1 MLEGNRLE
9 ISAFQPAQRT
19 DLERIARLIFEDADA
34 AATEG
39 AAVRVAHWDGA
50 LVGFATRSERR
61 VHPHASSLT
70 LGILPEFC
78 SLGVGS
84 ALWQAMSATMPSDR
98 VWRVGLSEDRNA
110 GKAFLERRGFRV
122 VRQTWFAA
130 LEVAPATSLEPDL
143 VWAQPP
149 SNAALASLIR
159 DHYIA
164 THGINPP
171 AELSL
176 GAWQELFLDEA
187 LPDSVRLLTRNGVPI
202 AATALAPNLDGL
214 PNTLDVAFLSVR
226 LDYHTRAQ
234 HLVPA
239 LLNELLNVARAHGAT
254 QVMLE
259 VDSTDPVALHA
270 LNQATVRGARW
281 LTLQTG
287 IPDPTARTIAG

>member
-1 MLEGNRLE
+1 MLEV
-9 ISAFQPAQRT
+9 SPFQPAQST
-19 DLERIARLIFEDADA
+19 DLERIARLIFEDSDA

-70 LGILPEFC
+70 IGVLPEFRN
-78 SLGVGS
+78 LGVGG
-84 ALWQAMSATMPSDR
+84 ALWQAMTATMPSDR
-98 VWRVGLSEDRNA
+98 VWRVGLSEDREL

-130 LEVAPATSLEPDL
+130 LEVAPAISLEPDL
-143 VWAQPP
+143 IWAQPP
-149 SNAALASLIR
+149 SKSVLAGLIR

-171 AELSL
+171 AEMSL
-176 GAWQELFLDEA
+176 ETWQELFLDEA
-187 LPDSVRLLTRNGVPI
+187 LPDSVRLLTQSGQPI
-202 AATALAPNLDGL
+202 AAAALAPNLDNL

-226 LDYHTRAQ
+226 PDWHARAQ
-234 HLVPA
+234 ALVPA
-239 LLNELLNVARAHGAT
+239 LLNELLDAARAHSAT

-270 LNQATVRGARW
+270 LDQSTVKGACW

>member
-1 MLEGNRLE
+1 MLEVSQLE
-9 ISAFQPAQRT
+9 ISPFQPSQRT
-19 DLERIARLIFEDADA
+19 DLERIAAVIFEDADA

-39 AAVRVAHWDGA
+39 AAVLVAHWNGA
-50 LVGFATRSERR
+50 PVGFATRSERR

-70 LGILPEFC
+70 IGVLPEFRGR
-78 SLGVGS
+78 GVGS
-84 ALWQAMSATMPSDR
+84 ASWQAMTATMPSDR

-110 GKAFLERRGFRV
+110 GKAFLERRGFQV
-122 VRQTWFAA
+122 MRQTWFAA
-130 LEVAPATSLEPDL
+130 LEAAPTTSLEPDL
-143 VWAQPP
+143 IWAQPP
-149 SNAALASLIR
+149 SRSVLSSLIR

-176 GAWQELFLDEA
+176 ETWQELFLDEA
-187 LPDSVRLLTRNGVPI
+187 LPDSVRLLTQGDVPV
-202 AATALAPNLDGL
+202 ATAALAPSLDGL

-226 LDYHTRAQ
+226 PDWHARAQ

-239 LLNELLNVARAHGAT
+239 LLNELLDAARAHGAT
-254 QVMLE
+254 QVILE

-270 LNQATVRGARW
+270 LDQSTVRGACW

-287 IPDPTARTIAG
+287 IPDPPARTIVE